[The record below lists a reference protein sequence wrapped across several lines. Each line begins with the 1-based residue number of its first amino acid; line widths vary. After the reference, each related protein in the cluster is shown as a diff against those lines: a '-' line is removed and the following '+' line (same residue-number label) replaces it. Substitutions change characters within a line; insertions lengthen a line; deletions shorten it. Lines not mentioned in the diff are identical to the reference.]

1 MREVG
6 SYQRE
11 DFSQDQIGIKFML
24 FYFILFFVKTFLA
37 VKRGGGGG
45 LLYYKVFSS
54 NRMKSSFQTFEKGMN
69 HATIPVSSREDCIK
83 NLHYYRKPL

>member
-1 MREVG
+1 
-6 SYQRE
+6 
-11 DFSQDQIGIKFML
+11 ML

-37 VKRGGGGG
+37 VKRGGGGGG